1 MAVDD
6 NRERT
11 DRDLLV
17 AMVERDRAALR
28 DLYDRHAPW
37 LRLRLS
43 RRCADSGLVEEVV
56 QDVFV
61 AVWRKPGAYTGSG
74 VVEAWLWGIAIRR
87 LLASLRPR
95 RPFPSAF
102 LPDVSQPSAEDVLL
116 LGVQHGD
123 VGTALN
129 RLSPELRAV
138 MTAVVLDGLSSSEA
152 ARLLGIPAATVRTR
166 MLRARTQLR
175 EALS

>member
-1 MAVDD
+1 VDD
-6 NRERT
+6 NLERT

-17 AMVERDRAALR
+17 AIVERDRAALR

-37 LRLRLS
+37 LRLRLG
-43 RRCADSGLVEEVV
+43 RRCADGGLVEEVV

-61 AVWRKPGAYTGSG
+61 AVWRKPAAYTGSG

-152 ARLLGIPAATVRTR
+152 ARLLGIPAGTVRTR